1 MPTKSQSVARRKAA
15 KGKTSGGP
23 LDVLSTEDMSK
34 EQLEEHVTRLRDE
47 LEREREERSFFQ
59 LERDQIRS
67 LWEVS
72 KRHLDETQVQLRNR
86 GREEDEADRRHRV
99 EINVYKQKL
108 KHVLSEQAAA
118 AADKKTDGG
127 AAAWQ
132 LRRRHADGELRVRR
146 RGHNQQ
152 ADARR
157 DKLSGHKSVQELK
170 LTMSRTSERIVND
183 GCSRKSRF
191 DDVIVTFRTTCARF
205 LHRKHQVELMEL
217 SNKYDKRVA
226 ELEAKYGEKTEQM
239 RQAESDKTSAAILAL
254 EETMSRRLK
263 LLTDANRQKFPHA
276 QQFFSAAQS
285 KLARDSKTLKEE
297 ASTARTHHAR
307 AAVVLEEAERDNA
320 RLSVSLQEAEQNLP
334 DVRRRL
340 EAHGR
345 ARHQQTAGA
354 ARVKRLQEQ
363 LDDVILERD
372 LLMAAFAQVEEERDA
387 LLKKQTDVLLEVRQ
401 RSDLKEMLLER
412 KMALLSRS
420 VDRKEA
426 RLLAAQRTPVR
437 TSETLESKT
446 DAVRTLREDL
456 ERRCREYEALAD
468 SCRRDLDALG
478 VPSSDFP
485 LGAAALVLDQHEH

>member
-170 LTMSRTSERIVND
+170 L
-183 GCSRKSRF
+183 
-191 DDVIVTFRTTCARF
+191 
-205 LHRKHQVELMEL
+205 KHQVELMEL

-437 TSETLESKT
+437 TSVRTPETLESKT